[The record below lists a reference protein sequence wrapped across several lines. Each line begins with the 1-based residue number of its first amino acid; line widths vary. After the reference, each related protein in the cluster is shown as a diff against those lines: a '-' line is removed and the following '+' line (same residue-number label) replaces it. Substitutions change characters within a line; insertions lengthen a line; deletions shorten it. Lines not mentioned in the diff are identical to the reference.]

1 MHKYYIGLMSGTSI
15 DSLDGCICDFAEG
28 SKLIAKSSR
37 KWEKDESELLHSLC
51 QKSDD
56 ELEKAAMASNI
67 IAKASAAVVGD
78 LLEKASLKAEDII
91 AIGSHGQTVRHRP
104 NLGFS
109 IQLDNAP
116 MTAALCNIDTVSNF
130 RSADIANGG
139 EGAPLTPLFHAQIFK
154 DEKRPRYVLNLG
166 GIANLTV
173 IKPGGEVLCGF
184 DCGPANTLSDLCCRL
199 FFNCDYDFDGKFAY
213 QGQIRVEWLA
223 HFLSHPFLQKDPP
236 KSTGREDFNAD
247 YIREYLL
254 LCTQKMEL
262 ICDLIATLDEFT
274 VLAAVNALRKIRYK
288 HNLPAG
294 DLLLCGGGA
303 LNPFI
308 VERFKKHL
316 KQDDIEV
323 KLTSEFNVDVSILE
337 AQSFAYFAK
346 ETIEGRSFDLS
357 KITGSRLPVVLGV
370 IAPALKGHYWRMNC
384 SK

>member
-15 DSLDGCICDFAEG
+15 DSLDGCICDFSQG
-28 SKLIAKSSR
+28 TKLIAKSSR
-37 KWEKDESELLHSLC
+37 KWNVDEGMLLHSLC

-56 ELEKAAMASNI
+56 ELEKAAVASNV
-67 IAKASAAVVGD
+67 IAKASASVVSD
-78 LLEKASLKAEDII
+78 LLEKSSLKAEDII

-104 NLGFS
+104 HLGFS
-109 IQLDNAP
+109 VQLDNAP
-116 MTAALCNIDTVSNF
+116 LTASLCNIDIVSNF

-139 EGAPLTPLFHAQIFK
+139 EGAPLTPLFHSQIFK
-154 DEKRPRYVLNLG
+154 DAIRPRYVLNLG

-199 FFNCDYDFDGKFAY
+199 LLNCEYDLDGKFAY
-213 QGQIRVEWLA
+213 QGQIRMEWLSD
-223 HFLSHPFLQKDPP
+223 FLTHPFLQKDPP

-254 LCTQKMEL
+254 LCTQKREL
-262 ICDLIATLDEFT
+262 SYDLIATLDEFT
-274 VLAAVNALRKIRYK
+274 VLASVNALRKIRYK
-288 HNLPAG
+288 YNLPAG

-308 VERFKKHL
+308 VDRFKQHL
-316 KQDDIEV
+316 KQDEIEV
-323 KLTSEFNVDVSILE
+323 KSTFDFNVDVSILE

-346 ETIEGRSFDLS
+346 ETVEGHSFDLS
-357 KITGSRLPVVLGV
+357 KITGSKQPVILGV
-370 IAPALKGHYWRMNC
+370 ITPALHGHYWRTVC
-384 SK
+384 GK